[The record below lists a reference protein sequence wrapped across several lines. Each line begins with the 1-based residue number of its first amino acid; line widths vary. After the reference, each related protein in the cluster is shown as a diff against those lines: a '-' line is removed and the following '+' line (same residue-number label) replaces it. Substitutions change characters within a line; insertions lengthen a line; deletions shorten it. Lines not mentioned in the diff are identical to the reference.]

1 MFLLIPAILS
11 HSIVKRQDGDTDKFP
26 AIREVK
32 PNIYSFT
39 SNGFIISLIMVT
51 DEGVMVIDP
60 MDVDHSEAMLAEI
73 RKITEAP
80 IKYVFYSH
88 NHYDHVKGGQI
99 WKDEGATLVS
109 HIEAY
114 DYIKENPSQDLVLP
128 DETWSGD
135 RKDYTLGDIK
145 VELHFLGLSHGNGMT
160 TFVLPNQKV
169 ATTLSKGCINNFFSR
184 WVIWLMW

>member
-1 MFLLIPAILS
+1 MLSQHILLLLIPEFLC
-11 HSIVKRQDGDTDKFP
+11 HSIVKRQDEDAGTGRFP
-26 AIREVK
+26 EIREVK

-39 SNGFIISLIMVT
+39 SNGLIISLVMVT
-51 DEGVMVIDP
+51 EEGVMLIDP
-60 MDVDHSEAMLAEI
+60 MDVAHSEAMLAEI

-99 WKDEGATLVS
+99 WKDEGASLVS

-114 DYIKENPSQDLVLP
+114 NYIKENPSKDLVLP
-128 DETWSGD
+128 DEYWSGD

-169 ATTLSKGCINNFFSR
+169 TKSKYR
-184 WVIWLMW
+184 